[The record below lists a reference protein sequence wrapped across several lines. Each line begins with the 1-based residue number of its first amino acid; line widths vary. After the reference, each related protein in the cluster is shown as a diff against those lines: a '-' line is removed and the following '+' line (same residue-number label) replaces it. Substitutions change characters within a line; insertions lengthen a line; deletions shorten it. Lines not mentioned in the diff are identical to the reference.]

1 MPCWS
6 IHQPMSSTED
16 HRAIT
21 GRPGMVDFWRRS
33 GMPWCLGVRFG
44 LGAWV
49 VDGRFLPSDSFPHSR
64 SRHRTR
70 GPVARP
76 VSEDED
82 LDGSGTC
89 RKSVLEPWLKSHGKR
104 RGSLLVPKG
113 SLWIQIFDPSEDLAL
128 RWTCWLMSVLICS
141 WNVEVFLR
149 FLFFWLPA
157 RFIR

>member
-6 IHQPMSSTED
+6 IHQPMSATED

-89 RKSVLEPWLKSHGKR
+89 RKSVLEPSGAEGQFVDSDFWSFGGPGFAMNLLIDVSAYMFLK
-104 RGSLLVPKG
+104 
-113 SLWIQIFDPSEDLAL
+113 
-128 RWTCWLMSVLICS
+128 CWSFFEIS
-141 WNVEVFLR
+141 
-149 FLFFWLPA
+149 FFWLPA